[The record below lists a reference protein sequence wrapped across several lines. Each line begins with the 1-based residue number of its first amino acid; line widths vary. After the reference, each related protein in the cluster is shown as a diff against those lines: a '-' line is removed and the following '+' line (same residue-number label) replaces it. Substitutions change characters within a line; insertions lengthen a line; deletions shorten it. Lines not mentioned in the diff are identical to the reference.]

1 MGDNKKFYMS
11 GIQEYIDETQDDTD
25 LYFKYGVYLAS
36 TGAKFDI
43 SLFNDKVA
51 LLNFLKKEKF
61 TIKRKKKNIDW

>member
-11 GIQEYIDETQDDTD
+11 GIQEYI
-25 LYFKYGVYLAS
+25 VYLAS

>member
-1 MGDNKKFYMS
+1 LVYFLLTSIYGLSLYPTMGDNKKFYMS

-43 SLFNDKVA
+43 S
-51 LLNFLKKEKF
+51 
-61 TIKRKKKNIDW
+61 